1 MRLAAILL
9 AASAF
14 CSAADAPKRIV
25 SLSPNMT
32 EMLYGVGAFPQVV
45 GVSDYCTY
53 PAEAKRLP
61 SVGGWY
67 NPTLEKLTAM
77 RPDLVVLDDAQAPF
91 LQDKLRDLGLHLL
104 IVPNHSVADVYTAI
118 AMLGKATGQE
128 ATAAKLGA
136 ATRAD
141 LERIAKR
148 TATLSRPTVII
159 IVSRTPGTLRDMV
172 TATGGSYLTELLDI
186 AGGRTASPADKRG
199 YRKLSPEE
207 LLAINPE
214 VILDFTHGSDS
225 RLASDPLAPWKD
237 MPELRAVRNGRIYS
251 VGEDYVPHNS
261 QRNVLTAQLFARLL
275 HPEAK

>member
-1 MRLAAILL
+1 MRLASILL
-9 AASAF
+9 AASML
-14 CSAADAPKRIV
+14 CSGADPPKRIV

-32 EMLYGVGAFPQVV
+32 EMLYAIGAFARVV

-53 PAEAKRLP
+53 PAEVKRLP

-91 LQDKLRDLGLHLL
+91 LQDKLRDLGMHLL
-104 IVPNHSVADVYTAI
+104 IVPNHTVADVYTAI

-128 ATAAKLGA
+128 ATASKLEA

-141 LERIAKR
+141 LARIAKR
-148 TATLSRPTVII
+148 TAALPRPTVII
-159 IVSRTPGTLRDMV
+159 LVSRTPGTLRDLV
-172 TATGGSYLTELLDI
+172 TATSGSYLAELLEI
-186 AGGRTASPADKRG
+186 AGGRSASPQDKRG

-207 LLAINPE
+207 LLAINPD

-225 RLASDPLAPWKD
+225 RLSGDPLAAWKD
-237 MPELRAVRNGRIYS
+237 MPELRALRNRRIYA

-261 QRNVLTAQLFARLL
+261 QRNVLTAELFARLL
-275 HPEAK
+275 HPEAR